1 MTRQPLAAALENFP
15 ETRLLVRLGVT
26 RQLLAQAGAH
36 AQAGRA
42 GWMDPT
48 AALENFQGAVWAEV
62 WAQRLELRSLLLPL
76 ALALPL
82 EIERGEHDRHTS

>member
-1 MTRQPLAAALENFP
+1 
-15 ETRLLVRLGVT
+15 
-26 RQLLAQAGAH
+26 
-36 AQAGRA
+36 
-42 GWMDPT
+42 MDPT

-82 EIERGEHDRHTS
+82 EIEQGEHDRHTS